1 MKDLTFDL
9 SFLSC
14 IFRFFES
21 LCGARQKARPIFYC
35 LAAAVAAGVAAI
47 VVAAAV
53 AATAAAVAQHKA
65 VAAAKA
71 AEQDDED
78 DDHPDVTA
86 ATSIAIHK
94 ITSK

>member
-47 VVAAAV
+47 VVAAAACIIPTIIV
-53 AATAAAVAQHKA
+53 TATAAN
-65 VAAAKA
+65 AASAGIA
-71 AEQDDED
+71 MIT
-78 DDHPDVTA
+78 TA
-86 ATSIAIHK
+86 D
-94 ITSK
+94 